1 MQHESHLFVGK
12 SICNGMVEGSFWVLS
27 FAEILFSLQVKFH
40 ETFTF
45 IEGLRHGCGRALTID
60 GDDVQYA
67 IGIGKKFEL
76 IFDL

>member
-1 MQHESHLFVGK
+1 MQRDGGRFLLGAFFCGNFIFTTSKV
-12 SICNGMVEGSFWVLS
+12 SWN
-27 FAEILFSLQVKFH
+27 
-40 ETFTF
+40 FTF